1 MFYIRLHR
9 VRHSLW
15 VCLENSLLATLPL
28 LLDSAAAV
36 AGAPPPMSV
45 PCAHTRPYVY
55 APGRLSR
62 TSACTLHSKRSKHK
76 TTHIH
81 SKMSQHRFVPR
92 SKQLFLPEWTG
103 QQKECQGGQLALL
116 LHSLHLDRLQRAA
129 SHSMPQCGCLSRSAL
144 NPNWPPV
151 PCPSVPLHSCN
162 RST

>member
-9 VRHSLW
+9 ARHSLW

-28 LLDSAAAV
+28 LLDSAAGV
-36 AGAPPPMSV
+36 AGAPPPLSM
-45 PCAHTRPYVY
+45 PCAHSRPY

-62 TSACTLHSKRSKHK
+62 SSACTLHSKKSKHNIAH
-76 TTHIH
+76 TH
-81 SKMSQHRFVPR
+81 SKMPQHSIVLR

-103 QQKECQGGQLALL
+103 QQKGCQGGQLVLL

-129 SHSMPQCGCLSRSAL
+129 SHSLPQRGCLSRSAL

-151 PCPSVPLHSCN
+151 PCPPVLLHSCN